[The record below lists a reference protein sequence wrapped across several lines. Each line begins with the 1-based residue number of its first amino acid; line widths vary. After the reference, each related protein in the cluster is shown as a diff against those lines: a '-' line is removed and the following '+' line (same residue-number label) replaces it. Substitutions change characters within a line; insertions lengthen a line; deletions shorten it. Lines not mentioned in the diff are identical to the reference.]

1 MIFVLIIAV
10 LLGPPLALIFTG
22 LAWRKDKPDRAKLF
36 YILAVV
42 YLIVSG
48 GICASILTNL
58 RI

>member
-10 LLGPPLALIFTG
+10 LLGPPLALIFAG
-22 LAWRKDKPDRAKLF
+22 FAWSKDNPERAKLL

-48 GICASILTNL
+48 GICASILSNL

>member
-1 MIFVLIIAV
+1 MIFVLIIGV

-22 LAWRKDKPDRAKLF
+22 LAWRKDKPERAKVF

-48 GICASILTNL
+48 GICATILNN
-58 RI
+58 IGI